1 MVTLILTSKDH
12 VSIIMTDA
20 NKRRIET
27 KHVHV
32 RRYELVLRLSSILLQ
47 SGTNAAVAGKV
58 EIFAQTMKNE
68 PKSFD
73 WRSVPM
79 MTLQY

>member
-20 NKRRIET
+20 NNRRIET
-27 KHVHV
+27 KQAR
-32 RRYELVLRLSSILLQ
+32 RRYELGLRLSSIRLQ

-58 EIFAQTMKNE
+58 EIFARTMKNE

-73 WRSVPM
+73 CSVPT